1 MRSIRVLYDE
11 CLRRQPLLTKMAT
24 SSVFFGLGDRL
35 AQRVEKLG
43 KTDEELSE
51 TDSNNTVEEG
61 RVLSESTAKTV
72 RMMVWGGLLL
82 SPMVHNWHNLLERA
96 FVGTGKTVVAKK
108 VVADMVFIA
117 PQIPIWFLTSTG
129 LMAGKPLRQA
139 FDESVEKQPV
149 MLAASYTL
157 WPAVNCIS
165 YSVVPLQYR
174 LLFGNVINLGWSSF
188 LSYMTNHPSK
198 VAAMVSTSSS
208 DLRKALSK
216 YALPSANELRHLR
229 AADPTTSYRASFF
242 RLQVDEL
249 LAATGR
255 KPSAIASAGLQTLLF
270 QVKEILQ
277 NLQDQQVTQDAL
289 QARGLLV
296 RNHVKRK
303 EIVLPFHR
311 PARLD
316 IVGSYILQTMAY
328 AGKKSGQYG
337 VLTVDLAVEM
347 PQDCF
352 LPKDFGNYRYFD
364 KRNLY
369 LGVLA
374 SELQSHPELFEE
386 VKLQAW
392 HGEYEKPVAML
403 KVNPDFLSEN
413 GLKGAKVQVRVIP
426 VVTTELF
433 KLSKL
438 APSRSN
444 VKHEPNMTEEE
455 MKHCSTPMY
464 NNSILEDMMVRQHTR
479 ELHAALKEAPQF
491 TEACILAKV
500 WLRQR
505 GFHKAMDSVNDFLV
519 SMLLLYLY
527 QKKRITAQT
536 PSDQMFK
543 VLVQF
548 IAVHKL
554 ENEPLQFPPA
564 EGGVVLTTEG
574 LQTFR
579 KSYDLVVLD
588 SSGRLNL
595 FARVT
600 RSAWKELQNA
610 ATESVQ
616 LVQHCTMDD
625 FHSLFIK
632 KNEFWT
638 RYDQYY
644 WFPAPAPVDDADEE
658 SYTMEE
664 KRVINDMGLERFWI
678 RKLESVLSTALTDRV
693 SSVRP
698 IAEDSVEWSMQ
709 DNSLPMQRKVAV
721 GLRLNSDNAWRIVD
735 KGPSADDKVA
745 STQFRQFWR
754 GKSELRRFKDG
765 AIVEAVV
772 WEGISTENR
781 HRVLD
786 AIVNFIIPAHC
797 PQLTSSQIKT
807 SNAALYSALDVEEPA
822 ALKKAKASNASF
834 ESTMNSVSKLWVI
847 FNSFAKTLRDLDS
860 LPLKV
865 SDVLP
870 VHPAFRYTGM
880 FPVQP
885 HPLAYSKREKV
896 DAAPMAHVNTV
907 LEPLVLHVKF
917 ERSSAWPNEK
927 KALIHAKTGFYVHIG
942 HELQTR
948 LNLRCEVA
956 KDCVDVFMS
965 GYVFRLIIR
974 SEKELSVVT
983 GAAGAKKLA
992 IVHSPEYVKAK
1003 RETDYLSKH
1012 ANTVHALHTKNT
1024 SYGPTV
1030 RLVQRWL
1037 ADKALSNMFPIEA
1050 VELLVADVFLTTAS
1064 TSTPHSVLSA
1074 FLRFLK
1080 RTASFDWQNA
1090 PFLVD
1095 LNSSMDDDKRREILK
1110 RFEASSTSPA
1120 THPAMFIA
1128 ADYEDMDCLS
1138 SWTRLTPD
1146 KVVVQRLT
1154 SLAQASYGVLVS
1166 WLASGASSSGWK
1178 AAFASSRME
1187 FDAMLQ
1193 LAMENLPTKRI
1204 RVNGDKK
1211 HPFVAP
1217 VFKNMDMT
1225 AVPVMVGFDPVNELV
1240 QDLQRSFGH
1249 LAFFFVNGVDA
1260 TEILITWKPQA
1271 FLPTKFRAIT
1281 ANYQI
1286 PLPNA
1291 DVEDEDE
1298 SSRCYAVPNIFEIL
1312 SDMQS
1317 ISHGMVVGVA
1327 LQPFE
1332 TS

>member
-1 MRSIRVLYDE
+1 
-11 CLRRQPLLTKMAT
+11 MA
-24 SSVFFGLGDRL
+24 
-35 AQRVEKLG
+35 
-43 KTDEELSE
+43 
-51 TDSNNTVEEG
+51 
-61 RVLSESTAKTV
+61 ST
-72 RMMVWGGLLL
+72 
-82 SPMVHNWHNLLERA
+82 
-96 FVGTGKTVVAKK
+96 
-108 VVADMVFIA
+108 
-117 PQIPIWFLTSTG
+117 
-129 LMAGKPLRQA
+129 
-139 FDESVEKQPV
+139 
-149 MLAASYTL
+149 
-157 WPAVNCIS
+157 
-165 YSVVPLQYR
+165 
-174 LLFGNVINLGWSSF
+174 
-188 LSYMTNHPSK
+188 
-198 VAAMVSTSSS
+198 

-249 LAATGR
+249 LAAAGR
-255 KPSAIASAGLQTLLF
+255 KPSAKAAAGLQTLLF
-270 QVKEILQ
+270 QMKEILQ
-277 NLQDQQVTQDAL
+277 SLQDQQVTQDAL

-303 EIVLPFHR
+303 EIVLPFQR

-328 AGKKSGQYG
+328 ASKKSAEYG

-352 LPKDFGNYRYFD
+352 LPKDFANYRYAD

-369 LGVLA
+369 VGVLA
-374 SELQSHPELFEE
+374 AELQAHGDLFQD
-386 VKLQAW
+386 VTLQAW
-392 HGEYEKPVAML
+392 HGDYEKPVALL
-403 KVNPDFLSEN
+403 KVSAAFLAEN
-413 GLKGAKVQVRVIP
+413 GLKGANVCVRVIP
-426 VVTTELF
+426 VATPELF
-433 KLSKL
+433 KLAKL
-438 APSRSN
+438 APSRNN
-444 VKHEPNMTEEE
+444 VRHEPNMTEQE
-455 MKHCSTPMY
+455 MKQCSTPMY
-464 NNSILEDMMVRQHTR
+464 NNSILEDMMVRRHTR

-491 TEACILAKV
+491 SEACILAKV

-505 GFHKAMDSVNDFLV
+505 GFHKNMDSINDFLV

-554 ENEPLQFPPA
+554 ESEPLQFPPT

-574 LQTFR
+574 MQTFR
-579 KSYDLVVLD
+579 RAYDLVFLD

-595 FARVT
+595 FGRVT
-600 RSAWKELQNA
+600 QSAWKELQNA
-610 ATESVQ
+610 AAESVR

-625 FHSLFIK
+625 FRSLFIK

-644 WFPAPAPVDDADEE
+644 WFPAPAPVDDADEDT
-658 SYTMEE
+658 YTVEE
-664 KRVINDMGLERFWI
+664 KRTINDMGLERFWL
-678 RKLESVLSTALTDRV
+678 RKLESVLSRALTDRV
-693 SSVRP
+693 SLIRP
-698 IAEDSVEWSMQ
+698 IAEDSVEWGVQ
-709 DNSLPMQRKVAV
+709 DSSLPMQRKVAV
-721 GLRLNSDNAWRIVD
+721 GLRINSDNALRIVD

-765 AIVEAVV
+765 AILEAVV

-786 AIVNFIIPAHC
+786 AIVNFIVPAHC
-797 PQLTSSQIKT
+797 PQLTSAQIKT

-822 ALKKAKASNASF
+822 GLKKAKATNASF

-847 FNSFAKTLRDLDS
+847 FNSFAKTLRGLDS

-870 VHPAFRYTGM
+870 VHPAFRYTSL

-885 HPLAYSKREKV
+885 HPLAYSKGEKM

-907 LEPLVLHVKF
+907 LEPLVLHLKF

-927 KALIHAKTGFYVHIG
+927 KALMHAKTGFYVHIG
-942 HELQTR
+942 HELQSR
-948 LNLRCEVA
+948 LKLRCEVA

-965 GYVFRLIIR
+965 GYVFRLVIR

-983 GAAGAKKLA
+983 GAAGVKKLA
-992 IVHSPEYVKAK
+992 LVHLPEYVSAK
-1003 RETDYLSKH
+1003 READYLSKH
-1012 ANTVHALHTKNT
+1012 SSTVHALHTKNT
-1024 SYGPTV
+1024 SFGPTV

-1037 ADKALSNMFPIEA
+1037 ADKALSNVLSIEA

-1064 TSTPHSVLSA
+1064 TSTPHSVLSS

-1080 RTASFDWQNA
+1080 RVASFDWQNA
-1090 PFLVD
+1090 PFIVD
-1095 LNSSMDDDKRREILK
+1095 LNSSLDDDKRREILK

-1138 SWTRLTPD
+1138 SWTRFTPD
-1146 KVVVQRLT
+1146 RVVVQRLI
-1154 SLAQASYGVLVS
+1154 SLAQASYSVLVS

-1178 AAFASSRME
+1178 AAFASSRKE

-1193 LAMENLPTKRI
+1193 LATENLPTKRI
-1204 RVNGDKK
+1204 RVDGDKK

-1217 VFKNMDMT
+1217 VYKNMDLT
-1225 AVPVMVGFDPVNELV
+1225 SVPVMIGFDPVQELL

-1249 LAFFFVNGVDA
+1249 LAFFFVNGVDT

-1281 ANYQI
+1281 ASYQI
-1286 PLPNA
+1286 PLPNTDA
-1291 DVEDEDE
+1291 AEDDLDNE
-1298 SSRCYAVPNIFEIL
+1298 STRSYAVPNIFEIM

-1332 TS
+1332 SA

>member
-1 MRSIRVLYDE
+1 ANSVKGCNTRA
-11 CLRRQPLLTKMAT
+11 MA
-24 SSVFFGLGDRL
+24 
-35 AQRVEKLG
+35 
-43 KTDEELSE
+43 
-51 TDSNNTVEEG
+51 
-61 RVLSESTAKTV
+61 
-72 RMMVWGGLLL
+72 
-82 SPMVHNWHNLLERA
+82 
-96 FVGTGKTVVAKK
+96 
-108 VVADMVFIA
+108 
-117 PQIPIWFLTSTG
+117 
-129 LMAGKPLRQA
+129 
-139 FDESVEKQPV
+139 
-149 MLAASYTL
+149 
-157 WPAVNCIS
+157 
-165 YSVVPLQYR
+165 
-174 LLFGNVINLGWSSF
+174 
-188 LSYMTNHPSK
+188 
-198 VAAMVSTSSS
+198 STSE
-208 DLRKALSK
+208 LRKALSK
-216 YALPSANELRHLR
+216 YALPSDNELRHLR

-242 RLQVDEL
+242 RLQIDEL

-255 KPSAIASAGLQTLLF
+255 KPSAKVSSGLQNLLF

-296 RNHVKRK
+296 RNHIKRK
-303 EIVLPFHR
+303 EIVLPFQR

-328 AGKKSGQYG
+328 AGKKSGEYG
-337 VLTVDLAVEM
+337 VLTIDLAVEM

-352 LPKDFGNYRYFD
+352 LPKDFSNYRYFD

-374 SELQSHPELFEE
+374 SELQGYTELFNQ
-386 VKLQAW
+386 VTLQAW
-392 HGEYEKPVAML
+392 NGEYEKPVAML
-403 KVNPDFLSEN
+403 KVNSEYLTEH
-413 GLKGAKVQVRVIP
+413 GMKGTKVHIRVIP

-433 KLSKL
+433 KLAKL
-438 APSRSN
+438 VPSRNN
-444 VKHEPNMTEEE
+444 VKHEPSMTEQE
-455 MKHCSTPMY
+455 MKQCRTPMY
-464 NNSILEDMMVRQHTR
+464 NNSILEDMLLRQHTH
-479 ELHAALKEAPQF
+479 ELHAALKEAPQLS
-491 TEACILAKV
+491 EACVLAKV

-505 GFHKAMDSVNDFLV
+505 GFHKAMDSVNGFLV

-527 QKKRITAQT
+527 QKKRISAQT

-548 IAVHKL
+548 IAVHRL
-554 ENEPLQFPPA
+554 ENEPLQFPPN
-564 EGGVVLTTEG
+564 ETGVVLTTEE

-579 KSYDLVVLD
+579 KAFDLVFLD

-595 FARVT
+595 FGRVSK
-600 RSAWKELQNA
+600 SAWRELQNA
-610 ATESVQ
+610 ANESVK

-625 FHSLFIK
+625 FRALFIK

-644 WFPAPAPVDDADEE
+644 WFPAPCPVDDADEDT
-658 SYTMEE
+658 YTLQE
-664 KRVINDMGLERFWI
+664 KRVINDMGLERFWL
-678 RKLESVLSTALTDRV
+678 RKLESVLSQALTDRV
-693 SSVRP
+693 SLVRP
-698 IAEDSVEWSMQ
+698 VTEDDAEWNMQ
-709 DNSLPMQRKVAV
+709 DNSLPMQRKVAL
-721 GLRLNSDNAWRIVD
+721 GLRINSDNALRIVD

-765 AIVEAVV
+765 AIIEAVV
-772 WEGISTENR
+772 WEGIGTENR

-797 PQLTSSQIKT
+797 PQLTPSQIKT
-807 SNAALYSALDVEEPA
+807 SNAALYSALDVEELV
-822 ALKKAKASNASF
+822 ALKTKTSNASF

-847 FNSFAKTLRDLDS
+847 FNNFAKTLRDLDS

-870 VHPAFRYTGM
+870 VHPAFRYTSL

-885 HPLAYSKREKV
+885 HPLAYSKGEKI

-917 ERSSAWPNEK
+917 ERSSAWPSEK
-927 KALIHAKTGFYVHIG
+927 KALMHAKTGFYVHIG
-942 HELQTR
+942 HELQSR

-956 KDCVDVFMS
+956 KDCVDVFIS
-965 GYVFRLIIR
+965 GYVFRLVIR
-974 SEKELSVVT
+974 SDKELSVVT
-983 GAAGAKKLA
+983 GAAGVKKLA
-992 IVHSPEYVKAK
+992 IVHSPEYVMAK
-1003 RETDYLSKH
+1003 READYVSKH
-1012 ANTVHALHTKNT
+1012 ASTVHALHTKNT
-1024 SYGPTV
+1024 AYGPTV

-1037 ADKALSNMFPIEA
+1037 ADKALSNVLAIEA
-1050 VELLVADVFLTTAS
+1050 VELLVADVFLSSAS
-1064 TSTPHSVLSA
+1064 TSSPHSVLSS

-1080 RTASFDWQNA
+1080 RVASFDWQNV
-1090 PFLVD
+1090 PFIVD
-1095 LNSSMDDDKRREILK
+1095 LNSSLDDAKRREILK
-1110 RFEASSTSPA
+1110 RFDASSTSPS

-1138 SWTRLTPD
+1138 SWTRFTPD
-1146 KVVVQRLT
+1146 KVVVQRLV
-1154 SLAQASYGVLVS
+1154 SLAQASYGVLVH

-1178 AAFASSRME
+1178 TAFSSSRME

-1193 LAMENLPTKRI
+1193 LATENLPTKRI
-1204 RVNGDKK
+1204 RVDGDKK

-1217 VFKNMDMT
+1217 VYKNMDMT
-1225 AVPVMVGFDPVNELV
+1225 AVPVMIGFDPVHELL
-1240 QDLQRSFGH
+1240 QDLQRVFGH
-1249 LAFFFVNGVDA
+1249 LAFFFVNGVET

-1281 ANYQI
+1281 ANYQM
-1286 PLPNA
+1286 PLPTSA
-1291 DVEDEDE
+1291 EDED
-1298 SSRCYAVPNIFEIL
+1298 STRCFAVPNIFEIL

-1332 TS
+1332 SS

>member
-1 MRSIRVLYDE
+1 
-11 CLRRQPLLTKMAT
+11 MA
-24 SSVFFGLGDRL
+24 
-35 AQRVEKLG
+35 
-43 KTDEELSE
+43 
-51 TDSNNTVEEG
+51 
-61 RVLSESTAKTV
+61 
-72 RMMVWGGLLL
+72 
-82 SPMVHNWHNLLERA
+82 
-96 FVGTGKTVVAKK
+96 
-108 VVADMVFIA
+108 
-117 PQIPIWFLTSTG
+117 
-129 LMAGKPLRQA
+129 
-139 FDESVEKQPV
+139 
-149 MLAASYTL
+149 
-157 WPAVNCIS
+157 
-165 YSVVPLQYR
+165 
-174 LLFGNVINLGWSSF
+174 
-188 LSYMTNHPSK
+188 
-198 VAAMVSTSSS
+198 STSSAS
-208 DLRKALSK
+208 SSELRKALSK

-229 AADPTTSYRASFF
+229 SADPTTSYRASFF

-255 KPSAIASAGLQTLLF
+255 KPGAKAASGLQTLLF
-270 QVKEILQ
+270 QAKEVLRD
-277 NLQDQQVTQDAL
+277 LQDQQVTQDAL

-296 RNHVKRK
+296 RNLVKRK
-303 EIVLPFHR
+303 EIVLPFQR
-311 PARLD
+311 PSRLD
-316 IVGSYILQTMAY
+316 VVGSYILQSMAY
-328 AGKKSGQYG
+328 AGKRGAEYG

-374 SELQSHPELFEE
+374 SELQAHTELFQD
-386 VKLQAW
+386 VTLQAW
-392 HGEYEKPVAML
+392 HGEYEKPVALL
-403 KVNPDFLSEN
+403 KVNSHFLSEN
-413 GLKGAKVQVRVIP
+413 GMKGANVCVRVIP

-433 KLSKL
+433 KLAKL
-438 APSRSN
+438 APSRNN

-455 MKHCSTPMY
+455 MKQCSTPMY

-491 TEACILAKV
+491 AEACILAKI

-505 GFHKAMDSVNDFLV
+505 GFHRSMDSVNDFLA

-527 QKKRITAQT
+527 QKKRISAQT

-554 ENEPLQFPPA
+554 ENEPLQFAPA

-574 LQTFR
+574 MQTFR
-579 KSYDLVVLD
+579 KSYDLVFLD

-595 FARVT
+595 FGRVS
-600 RSAWKELQNA
+600 RSAWKEIQNA
-610 ATESVQ
+610 AAESVK

-625 FHSLFIK
+625 FRSLFIK

-644 WFPAPAPVDDADEE
+644 WFPAPAPLDDADGDTY
-658 SYTMEE
+658 SVEE
-664 KRVINDMGLERFWI
+664 KRVINDMGLERFWL
-678 RKLESVLSTALTDRV
+678 RKLESVLSRALTDRV
-693 SSVRP
+693 NLVRP
-698 IAEDSVEWSMQ
+698 ITEDGVGWNMQ
-709 DNSLPMQRKVAV
+709 DNSLPMQRKVAI
-721 GLRLNSDNAWRIVD
+721 GLRINPDNALRIVD
-735 KGPSADDKVA
+735 KGPSAEDKVA
-745 STQFRQFWR
+745 SAQFRRFWR
-754 GKSELRRFKDG
+754 GRSELRRFKDG
-765 AIVEAVV
+765 AIIEAMV
-772 WEGISTENR
+772 WEGIGTENR

-822 ALKKAKASNASF
+822 RLKKANASNASF
-834 ESTMNSVSKLWVI
+834 ESTMNSVAKLWVI
-847 FNSFAKTLRDLDS
+847 FNGFAKTLRGLDS

-870 VHPAFRYTGM
+870 VHPAFRYTSL

-885 HPLAYSKREKV
+885 HPLAYSKGEKM

-907 LEPLVLHVKF
+907 LEPLVLHLKF

-927 KALIHAKTGFYVHIG
+927 MALMHAKTGFYVHIG
-942 HELQTR
+942 HELQSR

-992 IVHSPEYVKAK
+992 IVHSPEYVGVK
-1003 RETDYLSKH
+1003 READYLSKH
-1012 ANTVHALHTKNT
+1012 ASTVHALHTKNT

-1037 ADKALSNMFPIEA
+1037 ADKALSNVLRVEA
-1050 VELLVADVFLTTAS
+1050 VELLVADGFLTTAP
-1064 TSTPHSVLSA
+1064 TSIPHSVLSS

-1080 RTASFDWQNA
+1080 RVGSFDWQNV
-1090 PFLVD
+1090 PFIVD
-1095 LNSSMDDDKRREILK
+1095 LNSSLDDDKRREIQK
-1110 RFEASSTSPA
+1110 RFEASCTSPA
-1120 THPAMFIA
+1120 THPAIFIA

-1138 SWTRLTPD
+1138 SWTRFTPD
-1146 KVVVQRLT
+1146 KVVVQRLI
-1154 SLAQASYGVLVS
+1154 SLAKASYSVLVS

-1178 AAFASSRME
+1178 TAFASSRTE
-1187 FDAMLQ
+1187 FDAVLE
-1193 LAMENLPTKRI
+1193 LATENLPTKRI
-1204 RVNGDKK
+1204 RVDGDKK

-1217 VFKNMDMT
+1217 VYKNMDMT
-1225 AVPVMVGFDPVNELV
+1225 AVPVMVGFDPVHELL

-1249 LAFFFVNGVDA
+1249 LAFFFVSGVDT
-1260 TEILITWKPQA
+1260 TEILVTWKPQA
-1271 FLPTKFRAIT
+1271 FLPAKFRAIT

-1286 PLPNA
+1286 PLPNVDA
-1291 DVEDEDE
+1291 AEDDD
-1298 SSRCYAVPNIFEIL
+1298 STRCFAVPNIFEIL

-1317 ISHGMVVGVA
+1317 ISHGMVTGVA

-1332 TS
+1332 SS